1 MQFFTVAS
9 ALMATALAA
18 PALNTRATTENIDIT
33 DLFVR
38 KTGNDIVA
46 FDFKLTGDDAKDLTC
61 STGAIPSLPSETTTC
76 GDSDYR
82 FVLTKGKETEFSLS
96 IYHQTGVASGRYNA
110 ADIVTYCR
118 AGGNGPDDFICGQVN
133 QVTIVISS

>member
-1 MQFFTVAS
+1 MQFFTIAS

-18 PALNTRATTENIDIT
+18 PSVAPRGTTENIDIS

-46 FDFKLTGDDAKDLTC
+46 FDFKLSGDDAKNLTC
-61 STGAIPSLPSETTTC
+61 STGAIAELPSETTTC
-76 GDSDYR
+76 GDSKYR
-82 FVLTKGKETEFSLS
+82 FVLTKGDQTEFSLT
-96 IYHQTGVASGRYNA
+96 IYHELGPAFGRWA
-110 ADIVTYCR
+110 AKDIVTYCR

-133 QVTIVISS
+133 KDTIVISS